1 MNLIKFEPFNELA
14 GLTDTLERSFLRRKE
29 WNVPVMQ
36 LDAIETAEELVIKA
50 TVPGASKE
58 SFQAEFED
66 GVLSIKAEV
75 KADETLENARY
86 HLRERTFG
94 KVSRTL
100 RIPFHVEAD
109 QTRAEFENGVLTLTL
124 PKATSARKRV
134 IEIQ

>member
-36 LDAIETAEELVIKA
+36 LDAIETAEELIIKA

-66 GVLSIKAEV
+66 GVLSLKAEV
-75 KADETLENARY
+75 KAEETVENARY

-109 QTRAEFENGVLTLTL
+109 KTKAEFENGVLTLTL